1 MRQWLGI
8 GLLVVIAIA
17 IFNIVS
23 FVKKKHED
31 SRFRTALA
39 AYRAQLQPGAS
50 RRQVEDYLRQHNM
63 PFSRSCCKPGVF
75 SDRSKIGEESPSF
88 TCRNWS
94 IYLEF
99 KFKNADP
106 SADVADGADILTSI
120 DLDQDGVCL

>member
-17 IFNIVS
+17 IINIWA

-31 SRFRTALA
+31 SRFRVALA
-39 AYRAQLQPGAS
+39 AYRAELKPGAS
-50 RRQVEDYLRQHNM
+50 RQQVENYLRQQNM
-63 PFSRSCCKPGVF
+63 SFARSCCEPGVF

-88 TCRNWS
+88 TCRNWN

-99 KFKNADP
+99 KFKWRWTQP
-106 SADVADGADILTSI
+106 LT
-120 DLDQDGVCL
+120 